1 MDFDVTTRGDLRACA
16 RCSRPAWLYGLIDL
30 DTHWQGWCCICNIRW
45 KRNRCLRIVESVL
58 RRFRHMVGGV
68 SDYIIAFLV
77 PCSRIQHERAM
88 RTLWTAIILGKSH
101 TMMLWGAN
109 GAQRAACTDDE
120 LSDGTCD
127 PELLYV
133 NPLWK
138 LQLARSRYP
147 RYRIGRPMQ
156 ILLRLLG
163 TPLETPLKK

>member
-1 MDFDVTTRGDLRACA
+1 MLSDTTRACYAHTVDGDHSWEVAYDDA
-16 RCSRPAWLYGLIDL
+16 
-30 DTHWQGWCCICNIRW
+30 
-45 KRNRCLRIVESVL
+45 
-58 RRFRHMVGGV
+58 
-68 SDYIIAFLV
+68 
-77 PCSRIQHERAM
+77 
-88 RTLWTAIILGKSH
+88 LG
-101 TMMLWGAN
+101 
-109 GAQRAACTDDE
+109 REACTDDE